1 MTRCIGFEY
10 LIGNAF
16 IYLTTE
22 RFISLKVINNYSYNI
37 QQYWNS
43 NNSDAI
49 LYGTLEQAFYD
60 YSDYFSF
67 DRDSG
72 LVTLNSDIT
81 TEMLTEI
88 FVWRLPEDIAK
99 DFETVSYKIL
109 S

>member
-16 IYLTTE
+16 IYLTSN
-22 RFISLKVINNYSYNI
+22 RFISLKDINNYSYSI

-43 NNSDAI
+43 NNSNAV
-49 LYGTLEQAFYD
+49 LYGVLEQALYD
-60 YSDYFSF
+60 YDDYFSF
-67 DRDSG
+67 DRNSG

-81 TEMLTEI
+81 IETLTKI

-99 DFETVSYKIL
+99 DFETVSHKIL